1 MKKILFAPL
10 QGFTDAVYRNAH
22 SQYFDYIEEYYTPFF
37 RLENGFL
44 RNKEEHELEIIEKF
58 PLKNSANLVYQ
69 IICSDAQEA
78 YKLISRLKDKKRID
92 FNFGCPYKM
101 QTAKGYGAG
110 ILKFPQKI
118 QEILQVT
125 KDFPEIDF
133 SLKMRLGEN
142 SSDEIFQLVEI
153 LNSYK
158 LKFIT
163 LHPRIAK
170 KMYGGEIDFESFEKF
185 SKLINQDLVY
195 NGDILSYEQL
205 AELDSKYPNLRAMMI
220 GRGLLKN
227 PFLPLEND
235 FDSKEKIDI
244 LENFHN
250 SLINNYLQ
258 LYSNDEKK
266 VVNFMKVQWEYFA
279 DNYSSR
285 VKRKIIKA
293 DSLGQYLSF
302 AKIFFS
308 EIVN

>member
-10 QGFTDAVYRNAH
+10 QGFTDAVYRSVH
-22 SQYFDYIEEYYTPFF
+22 SQYFNYIEEYFTPFF

-69 IICSDAQEA
+69 IICSQADEA
-78 YKLISRLKDKKRID
+78 FKLISRLKDKKRID

-110 ILKFPQKI
+110 ILKFPEKVK
-118 QEILQVT
+118 EVLEVT

-133 SLKMRLGEN
+133 SVKMRLGEN

-170 KMYGGEIDFESFEKF
+170 KMYGGEIDFENFEKF

-195 NGDILSYEQL
+195 NGDILMYDNL
-205 AELDSKYPNLRAMMI
+205 VELDSKYPNLKAMMI

-227 PFLPLEND
+227 PFLPIEND
-235 FDSKEKIDI
+235 FNADEKISI
-244 LENFHN
+244 LEKFHN
-250 SLINNYLQ
+250 SLINSYLQ
-258 LYSNDEKK
+258 LYPSDEKK
-266 VVNFMKVQWEYFA
+266 VMNFMKVQWEYFG
-279 DNYSSR
+279 DSYTNR
-285 VKRKIIKA
+285 NKRKILKS

-302 AKIFFS
+302 VKIFFS
-308 EIVN
+308 EIAN